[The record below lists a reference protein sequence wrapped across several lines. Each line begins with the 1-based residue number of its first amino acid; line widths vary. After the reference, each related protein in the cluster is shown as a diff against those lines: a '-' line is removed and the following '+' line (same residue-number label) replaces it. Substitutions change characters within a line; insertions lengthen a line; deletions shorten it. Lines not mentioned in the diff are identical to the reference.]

1 MQCRISPEEI
11 HVPFKKIL
19 LPLDGSSTAEE
30 AVSHALFIAESCGAG
45 VHLLHVQTS
54 RVAEHS
60 PDSVDW
66 RLRRAEMRS
75 YLSQLEQRLSERNIS
90 VISNIVE
97 GRPAEQIVE
106 YSEENGIDLIV
117 FTAYGKGGVSRFH
130 FGSTAHKV
138 ISGSGISFMIVRPGE
153 LPPGREDKAYRR
165 ILILMDGSH
174 SSEWVACQ
182 VAAMVRGQEVELIL
196 LQIISVP
203 EMPRRMPITQE
214 ENALREKFVECN
226 RRAARIYLEDIARQL
241 QNGIKVRVRL
251 EVTQSIV
258 ENICAVAMEEEVDLV
273 AMDIHDAQGGTHWE
287 KGNLCRAVMCHCSL
301 PLLVF
306 QDLPNTHPQHLHAGG
321 EFCPI
326 SHFNHPNDRNVE

>member
-1 MQCRISPEEI
+1 MPDFAEEI
-11 HVPFKKIL
+11 HVPFKQIL
-19 LPLDGSSTAEE
+19 VPLDGSSTAEE
-30 AVSHALFIAESCGAG
+30 AVSHAIFIAESCGAQI
-45 VHLLHVQTS
+45 HLLHVQTS
-54 RVAEHS
+54 HGDEHS

-75 YLSQLEQRLSERNIS
+75 YLNQLEKRLSERTIP
-90 VISNIVE
+90 VTSNIVE
-97 GRPAEQIVE
+97 GRPSEQIVE
-106 YSEENGIDLIV
+106 YSEENDIDLLI
-117 FTAYGKGGVSRFH
+117 FTAYGKGGISRFH

-153 LPPGREDKAYRR
+153 LPSGRADKAYKR

-196 LQIISVP
+196 LQVISVP

-214 ENALREKFVECN
+214 EYALREKFVECN
-226 RRAARIYLEDIARQL
+226 RRAAKAYLEDIARQL

-251 EVTQSIV
+251 EVTQSVV
-258 ENICAVAMEEEVDLV
+258 ENVCGVAMEEEVDLI
-273 AMDIHDAQGGTHWE
+273 AMDVHDTQGGTHWE
-287 KGNLCRAVMCHCSL
+287 KGNLCQAVMCRCSL

-306 QDLPNTHPQHLHAGG
+306 QDLPDTHPQHLHTGG

-326 SHFNHPNDRNVE
+326 SHFNHPSDRNVE